1 MSASILSSKKS
12 EYLSSSVQY
21 PGTVKEK
28 SALNVPLGEDVFAP
42 RPCRYQKRP
51 FGVDTHFAFPLEF
64 RSIQPKTK
72 GISFA
77 FFLYYRFFG
86 EGSRERGYIL
96 PARFPPKLNVTK
108 KGIFLFFAGN
118 GGHSS

>member
-28 SALNVPLGEDVFAP
+28 RALNVPLGEGVFAP
-42 RPCRYQKRP
+42 ARVSIPKASVWSRH
-51 FGVDTHFAFPLEF
+51 THFAFPLEF

-77 FFLYYRFFG
+77 FFLYRGFFC
-86 EGSRERGYIL
+86 
-96 PARFPPKLNVTK
+96 
-108 KGIFLFFAGN
+108 
-118 GGHSS
+118 